1 MSNNVHKI
9 APHTHIHEKEERE
22 REGMIEGLQVTM
34 KIILIN
40 CWS

>member
-9 APHTHIHEKEERE
+9 APHTHIHEKEE